1 MQTGWIDKKFEKS
14 LNDMISLN
22 RIGQPGEIAEAVAF
36 MASNQARWITGQ
48 RLWVNGGFRM

>member
-1 MQTGWIDKKFEKS
+1 VQTGWIDKKFEKS
-14 LNDMISLN
+14 LNDMIPLN

>member
-1 MQTGWIDKKFEKS
+1 VQTGWIDKKFEKS